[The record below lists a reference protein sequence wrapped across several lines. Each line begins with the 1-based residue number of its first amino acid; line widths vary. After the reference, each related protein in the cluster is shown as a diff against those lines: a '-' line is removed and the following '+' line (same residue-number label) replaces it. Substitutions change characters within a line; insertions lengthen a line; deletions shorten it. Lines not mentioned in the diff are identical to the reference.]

1 MEAKDLVLHNCSERQ
16 IVEQVGQVLPNVRIP
31 VLAQTLVVKAVH
43 LSNLPTL
50 MIASQNSYSI
60 WISYLKSNKQRNCFY
75 RIVTSIYVVTHK

>member
-1 MEAKDLVLHNCSERQ
+1 MEAKDLVLYNCSERQ

-50 MIASQNSYSI
+50 MIASQNSDAVFKAN
-60 WISYLKSNKQRNCFY
+60 L
-75 RIVTSIYVVTHK
+75 

>member
-50 MIASQNSYSI
+50 MIASQNSDAVFEA
-60 WISYLKSNKQRNCFY
+60 YL
-75 RIVTSIYVVTHK
+75 

>member
-1 MEAKDLVLHNCSERQ
+1 MEAKDLVLYNCSERQ

-50 MIASQNSYSI
+50 MIASQNSDAVFEA
-60 WISYLKSNKQRNCFY
+60 YL
-75 RIVTSIYVVTHK
+75 

>member
-1 MEAKDLVLHNCSERQ
+1 VEAKDLVLHNCSERQ

-50 MIASQNSYSI
+50 MIASQNSDAVFEA
-60 WISYLKSNKQRNCFY
+60 YL
-75 RIVTSIYVVTHK
+75 